1 MGYMAMNY
9 VMADAIS
16 YDVMFDGTFLLEMTL
31 YYLYGI
37 AGRNPNNYSTAVQTP
52 QPQVSNVIM

>member
-16 YDVMFDGTFLLEMTL
+16 YDVMFDGIFLLEMT
-31 YYLYGI
+31 
-37 AGRNPNNYSTAVQTP
+37 
-52 QPQVSNVIM
+52 